1 MTDEELPESIINQL
15 SSIMR
20 HHIKKLLD
28 SAGLLHVT
36 WQDQNWM

>member
-1 MTDEELPESIINQL
+1 MTDELPESIINQL

-28 SAGLLHVT
+28 LAGLLHVA